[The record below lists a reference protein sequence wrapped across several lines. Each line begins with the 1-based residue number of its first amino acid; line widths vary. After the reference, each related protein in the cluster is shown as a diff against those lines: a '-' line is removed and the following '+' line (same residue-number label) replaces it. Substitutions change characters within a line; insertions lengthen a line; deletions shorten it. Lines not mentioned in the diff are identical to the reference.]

1 MKRTHYCGAIRKEHM
16 GQTATLCGWVQNRR
30 DMGGV
35 IFLDVKDREGGGTV
49 LPRHIG
55 LIRARNFQ
63 CIHINY
69 LSFGLSS

>member
-35 IFLDVKDREGGGTV
+35 IFLDVKDREGVVRSSAICSTC
-49 LPRHIG
+49 RRRTSTMRKRCIC
-55 LIRARNFQ
+55 RA
-63 CIHINY
+63 
-69 LSFGLSS
+69 

>member
-35 IFLDVKDREGGGTV
+35 IFLDVKDREGVAQVVCNMQFRRRRTSTM
-49 LPRHIG
+49 RKRCIC
-55 LIRARNFQ
+55 RA
-63 CIHINY
+63 
-69 LSFGLSS
+69 

>member
-35 IFLDVKDREGGGTV
+35 IFLDVKDREGV
-49 LPRHIG
+49 AQVVCNMH
-55 LIRARNFQ
+55 
-63 CIHINY
+63 
-69 LSFGLSS
+69 